1 MVDCV
6 YDKDG
11 KVVQGK
17 PNEIKEMYYY
27 MALQQEHN
35 DELNTM
41 QWKIAEMQLVG
52 ENDTWECVYIWRL
65 RCL

>member
-17 PNEIKEMYYY
+17 PNEIKEMFYY

-52 ENDTWECVYIWRL
+52 EKDTW
-65 RCL
+65 